1 MREQMTLPAFRRT
14 PRAVFVFA
22 AFLLL
27 TGGAQG
33 TVAADREA
41 LMALYNATDGPNN
54 WGNNGHWGSN
64 QQLSAWFGVTTDS
77 GGRVTRV
84 RLSENKLTGPIP
96 SELEKLTSLTDLS
109 LDGNKLTG
117 PIPSELEKLTNLT
130 HLGLDSNQLT
140 GPIPSELGKLTNL
153 TYLGL
158 SGNRLTGPI
167 PSELEKLT
175 NLTLLY
181 LHGNQ
186 LTGPIPSELEEL
198 TSLTVLSLES
208 NQLTGPIPSELG
220 NLTSL
225 ARLYL
230 HENQLTETIP
240 SELEDLTNL
249 THLYLHDNQLSG
261 EIPAALGSLTNLTHL
276 YLHDNQLSGSIPA
289 ALGSLTKLVFLY
301 LHDNQLSGS
310 IPAALGSLTKLVF
323 LYLDDNQLSGEIPAA
338 LGNLTNLERL
348 DLHDNQ
354 LSGSIPAALGSLTDL
369 VLLVLSNNQ
378 LSGEIPAALG
388 SLTNL
393 RELVLSD
400 NELSGEIP
408 AELGNLTDLEFLD
421 LSQNELS
428 GSIPAELAGLT
439 SLRVL
444 NLHINQLSC
453 VTAGSELH
461 AWLVTI
467 NSRGGICAP
476 PPSKTAPKVPRN
488 LTGVGG
494 DGQVVLTWDAP
505 KNDGGSA
512 IRDYEYRINVT
523 GRWISIGSTA
533 TTHTVTG
540 LVSGTAYVFQVRAV
554 NRIGGSRASN
564 RAEATTLT
572 VLDFTHFANG
582 TGITSEMVF
591 VNVSSHPMHPALYFY
606 DQGGDLVDPEL
617 VVGVMGN
624 DLEIRE
630 DGSLRV
636 RGEMEPLEERT
647 IATHGQGDLVSG
659 SFRVV
664 SNGPIGGFVR
674 YSVPGVGVAGVGAS
688 PAVRDALFPA
698 HWQEGGIRTAAA
710 LHNLGEEA
718 IVVSCRLMQEG
729 AVLQETEIPLEANG
743 QTSWFIDEAF
753 PAADTSAFVGSAHCD
768 VPGRRRFT
776 AIAVEMDVGQ
786 RIFTALPVVTADR
799 TGGGGRETVLD
810 FAHFVNGTGVTS
822 DFVFVNE
829 STQPSGPPRSPFH
842 PAIPPSRPALYFYD
856 QGGDPID
863 PASVVDLTG
872 DLEVREDGS
881 LTVRAE
887 MEPLGVLTIATHGQG
902 DLVSG
907 SFRVVSNGP
916 IGGFVRYSVPGV
928 GVAGVGASPAV
939 RDALFPAHWQEGG
952 IRTAAA
958 LHNLGEEAIVVS
970 CRLMQEGAVLQET
983 EIPLEAN
990 GQTSWFIDEAFPAVD
1005 TSHFVGAV
1013 RCDAVGEGR
1022 FTAVALEM
1030 DPGTR
1035 TFITLPVF
1043 PLPEMA
1049 VSGIDAGSVSTH
1061 EITLPIDSPD
1071 ARVLMVRSCTWNG
1084 TTARAWDVEVIEPN
1098 TELPE
1103 ELKLAILG
1111 ARERILFVEGTSNS
1125 LDPPL
1130 YNALFPGLSVVPK
1143 GSCIDV
1149 ERAVSVLRGSCG
1161 LHHVEVFGL
1170 IDRRQ
1175 FGVDPDASDRV
1186 TVRNF
1191 QRQAVRELKKIKL
1204 AWPELNYSTAPGV
1217 LILLP
1222 STPAIE
1228 PSLRH
1233 PELAS

>member
-1 MREQMTLPAFRRT
+1 MTGTIPSTLGN
-14 PRAVFVFA
+14 
-22 AFLLL
+22 L
-27 TGGAQG
+27 TNL
-33 TVAADREA
+33 THLRPHD
-41 LMALYNATDGPNN
+41 N
-54 WGNNGHWGSN
+54 
-64 QQLSAWFGVTTDS
+64 QLSG
-77 GGRVTRV
+77 
-84 RLSENKLTGPIP
+84 EIP
-96 SELEKLTSLTDLS
+96 SEL
-109 LDGNKLTG
+109 GN
-117 PIPSELEKLTNLT
+117 LTNLT
-130 HLGLDSNQLT
+130 HLGLESNQLT
-140 GPIPSELGKLTNL
+140 GPIPSELGDLTNL

-158 SGNRLTGPI
+158 N
-167 PSELEKLT
+167 
-175 NLTLLY
+175 
-181 LHGNQ
+181 
-186 LTGPIPSELEEL
+186 
-198 TSLTVLSLES
+198 S

-230 HENQLTETIP
+230 N
-240 SELEDLTNL
+240 
-249 THLYLHDNQLSG
+249 DNQLSG
-261 EIPAALGSLTNLTHL
+261 EIP
-276 YLHDNQLSGSIPA
+276 P
-289 ALGSLTKLVFLY
+289 
-301 LHDNQLSGS
+301 
-310 IPAALGSLTKLVF
+310 
-323 LYLDDNQLSGEIPAA
+323 E

-354 LSGSIPAALGSLTDL
+354 LSGEIPAELGSLTSLQWLYLND
-369 VLLVLSNNQ
+369 NQ
-378 LSGEIPAALG
+378 LSGEIPPELEDLTSLVRLVLSDNELSGTIPAELRSLTNLVGLYLHNNQLSGTIPAELRSLTNLVFLDLSQNELSGEIPAELGNLTNLESLDLHDNQLSGSIPAELG
-388 SLTNL
+388 SLISL

-408 AELGNLTDLEFLD
+408 VALGNLTDLEFLD

-444 NLHINQLSC
+444 NLHSNQLSC

-467 NSRGGICAP
+467 NSRGGAICAP

-505 KNDGGSA
+505 KDDGGSA

-564 RAEATTLT
+564 RAEATTLA

-591 VNVSSHPMHPALYFY
+591 VNMSPQPSRSALYFD
-606 DQGGDLVDPEL
+606 DQGGDLIDPASVVD
-617 VVGVMGN
+617 VMGN

-647 IATHGQGDLVSG
+647 IATHGQGKLVSG
-659 SFRVV
+659 SVRVV
-664 SNGPIGGFVR
+664 TNSLIGGFVR
-674 YSVPGVGVAGVGAS
+674 YSVPGVGMAGVGAS
-688 PAVRDALFPA
+688 PPVRDALFPA

-729 AVLQETEIPLEANG
+729 AVLQETEIALEANG

-753 PAADTSAFVGSAHCD
+753 PAADTSAFVGAAHCD
-768 VPGRRRFT
+768 VPGRSRFT
-776 AIAVEMDVGQ
+776 AIAVEMDAGQ

-829 STQPSGPPRSPFH
+829 STQSSGPPRSPFH

-887 MEPLGVLTIATHGQG
+887 MEPLGVLTIATHGRG
-902 DLVSG
+902 ELVSG
-907 SFRVVSNGP
+907 SVKVVSSGP
-916 IGGFVRYSVPGV
+916 LGGMLRYNLPEVGV
-928 GVAGVGASPAV
+928 GVAGSSPPLSA
-939 RDALFPAHWQEGG
+939 ALFPVRRQEGG
-952 IRTAAA
+952 ITTGIA
-958 LHNLGEEAIVVS
+958 LHNLESSPGLARCELL
-970 CRLMQEGAVLQET
+970 REGVLLDAVP
-983 EIPLEAN
+983 IAVEAN
-990 GQTSWFIDEAFPAVD
+990 GQTSWLIDQAFPAVD

-1022 FTAVALEM
+1022 FSAVALDM

-1043 PLPEMA
+1043 PLPEMP
-1049 VSGIDAGSVSTH
+1049 S
-1061 EITLPIDSPD
+1061 
-1071 ARVLMVRSCTWNG
+1071 
-1084 TTARAWDVEVIEPN
+1084 
-1098 TELPE
+1098 
-1103 ELKLAILG
+1103 
-1111 ARERILFVEGTSNS
+1111 RE
-1125 LDPPL
+1125 
-1130 YNALFPGLSVVPK
+1130 
-1143 GSCIDV
+1143 
-1149 ERAVSVLRGSCG
+1149 
-1161 LHHVEVFGL
+1161 
-1170 IDRRQ
+1170 
-1175 FGVDPDASDRV
+1175 
-1186 TVRNF
+1186 
-1191 QRQAVRELKKIKL
+1191 
-1204 AWPELNYSTAPGV
+1204 
-1217 LILLP
+1217 
-1222 STPAIE
+1222 
-1228 PSLRH
+1228 
-1233 PELAS
+1233 

>member
-33 TVAADREA
+33 TVATDRAA
-41 LMALYNATDGPNN
+41 LVALYNATDGPN
-54 WGNNGHWGSN
+54 WSNNRHWGSN

-84 RLSENKLTGPIP
+84 SLSENQLTETIP
-96 SELEKLTSLTDLS
+96 SELGNLTSLTDLS
-109 LDGNKLTG
+109 LDGNQLTG
-117 PIPSELEKLTNLT
+117 PIPSELGNLTNLT
-130 HLGLDSNQLT
+130 HLALDSNQLT
-140 GPIPSELGKLTNL
+140 GPIPSTLGDLTNL

-158 SGNRLTGPI
+158 SGNQLTGPI
-167 PSELEKLT
+167 PSELG
-175 NLTLLY
+175 NLTSLALLY

-186 LTGPIPSELEEL
+186 LTGPIPSELEDL

-230 HENQLTETIP
+230 YENQLTGPIP
-240 SELEDLTNL
+240 SELGNLTNL
-249 THLYLHDNQLSG
+249 THLHLDDNQLSGEIPAALGSLTSLTSLYLHDNQLSGEIPAELGNLTNLERLFLNENQLSGEIPAALGSLTRLQWLYLHDNQLSGEIPAALGNLTNLERLYLNDNQLSGEIPPELGNLTNLERLYLHDNQLSG
-261 EIPAALGSLTNLTHL
+261 EIPAALGSLTNLRELVLSDNELSGEIPVALGNLTDHL
-276 YLHDNQLSGSIPA
+276 EFLDLSQNELSGSIPA
-289 ALGSLTKLVFLY
+289 
-301 LHDNQLSGS
+301 
-310 IPAALGSLTKLVF
+310 
-323 LYLDDNQLSGEIPAA
+323 E
-338 LGNLTNLERL
+338 
-348 DLHDNQ
+348 
-354 LSGSIPAALGSLTDL
+354 LGSLTDL

-408 AELGNLTDLEFLD
+408 VALGNLTDHLEFLD

-467 NSRGGICAP
+467 NSRGAICAP

-617 VVGVMGN
+617 VVDVMGN

-887 MEPLGVLTIATHGQG
+887 MEPLGVLTIATHGRG
-902 DLVSG
+902 ELVSG
-907 SFRVVSNGP
+907 SVKVVSSGP
-916 IGGFVRYSVPGV
+916 LGGMLRYHLPEVGV
-928 GVAGVGASPAV
+928 GVAGSSPPLS
-939 RDALFPAHWQEGG
+939 DALFPVRRQKGG
-952 IRTAAA
+952 INTGVA
-958 LHNLGEEAIVVS
+958 LHNLESSPGLVRCELL
-970 CRLMQEGAVLQET
+970 REGVLLDAVP
-983 EIPLEAN
+983 IALEAN
-990 GQTSWFIDEAFPAVD
+990 GQTSWLIDQAFPAVD

-1043 PLPEMA
+1043 PLPEM
-1049 VSGIDAGSVSTH
+1049 
-1061 EITLPIDSPD
+1061 
-1071 ARVLMVRSCTWNG
+1071 
-1084 TTARAWDVEVIEPN
+1084 
-1098 TELPE
+1098 
-1103 ELKLAILG
+1103 
-1111 ARERILFVEGTSNS
+1111 
-1125 LDPPL
+1125 
-1130 YNALFPGLSVVPK
+1130 
-1143 GSCIDV
+1143 
-1149 ERAVSVLRGSCG
+1149 
-1161 LHHVEVFGL
+1161 
-1170 IDRRQ
+1170 
-1175 FGVDPDASDRV
+1175 
-1186 TVRNF
+1186 
-1191 QRQAVRELKKIKL
+1191 
-1204 AWPELNYSTAPGV
+1204 
-1217 LILLP
+1217 P
-1222 STPAIE
+1222 SQE
-1228 PSLRH
+1228 
-1233 PELAS
+1233 